1 MRSGTS
7 VAAAHAAGAAALLM
21 EWGIYLRNN
30 LNMDTTEIKKYLIR
44 GAKRKAELVYPNTLW
59 GFGTLDLYNV
69 FQSLTT

>member
-1 MRSGTS
+1 
-7 VAAAHAAGAAALLM
+7 M